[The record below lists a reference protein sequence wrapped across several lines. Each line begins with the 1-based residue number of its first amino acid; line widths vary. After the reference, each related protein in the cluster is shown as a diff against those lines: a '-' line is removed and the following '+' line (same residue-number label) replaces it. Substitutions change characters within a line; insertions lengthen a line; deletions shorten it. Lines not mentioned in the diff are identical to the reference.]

1 MKVKSFDIGLE
12 SITRVGFGEDVHLPK
27 EGPIGPTFLPQ
38 IRPLDDVLHRPS
50 LDERL
55 PQLLQPLSLDAE
67 LLEPS
72 VLAAARLSA
81 RELFA
86 DAARHSAGH
95 RRRVLDQAA
104 LFLEDDVALDEEV
117 RTALAAL
124 LRG

>member
-1 MKVKSFDIGLE
+1 MKVKSFDVGLE
-12 SITRVGFGEDVHLPK
+12 LITRVGFGEDVHLPT
-27 EGPIGPTFLPQ
+27 EGPLGPTFLPEV
-38 IRPLDDVLHRPS
+38 RPLDDVLHRPS

-55 PQLLQPLSLDAE
+55 PRLLQPSSLDAD

-72 VLAAARLSA
+72 VLAATRLSS

-86 DAARHSAGH
+86 DAARRSAGH

-104 LFLEDDVALDEEV
+104 LYLEEDVVLDDEV
-117 RTALAAL
+117 RTALATL